1 MAVNG
6 GRESVELAAPAKINL
21 ALLLGPVRSDR
32 YHEVFSV
39 MVPVTLADRV
49 ALRRSSGGLEVVC
62 DVSPG
67 EANLAARA
75 VRGLEARLERRF
87 DVQVTIEKRTPAGAG
102 LGGGSSDAAATL
114 LGLQRLLDLDVSRRL
129 LHEVAVEVGAD
140 VPFFLW
146 PGPQF
151 AMGRGQVLRELEL
164 PELHAVIAVPD
175 LSLSTARVYGWRD
188 EDVTPTAEGFKER
201 TWRLTSG
208 VQRARTVRDLA
219 PLVENDLEAP
229 VVARHPEVGELKRR
243 LLDAGAVAAAM
254 SGSGS
259 SVFGLFASEGRALAA
274 LRAAAPAR
282 AFYVTDLQPVAG
294 DERKRTAKP
303 AGEEPP
309 VGERA
314 EEKPSGKR
322 RHGRKPAGGKRSG
335 KKPPAR

>member
-1 MAVNG
+1 MALNG

-67 EANLAARA
+67 EDNLAARA

-87 DVQVTIEKRTPAGAG
+87 DVQVTIEKRIPAGAG

-151 AMGRGQVLRELEL
+151 AMGRGQVLKDLEL

-188 EDVTPTAEGFKER
+188 EDVSPTAEGFKER

-219 PLVENDLEAP
+219 ALVENDLEAP

-294 DERKRTAKP
+294 DERKRAPKP

-309 VGERA
+309 ARERA